1 MVGYLRWAAINHPQ
15 SFMAGANK
23 TMPFQ
28 INATS
33 SEPRKFRTVA
43 EIRAEIRKLGLP
55 LDARLLEPPRNTV
68 VNADVI
74 DVEGTVMD
82 EESEPVIERPHL
94 PD

>member
-1 MVGYLRWAAINHPQ
+1 
-15 SFMAGANK
+15 
-23 TMPFQ
+23 
-28 INATS
+28 
-33 SEPRKFRTVA
+33 
-43 EIRAEIRKLGLP
+43 
-55 LDARLLEPPRNTV
+55 V